1 MKKTTAPP
9 SEMTFLL
16 IRKIKSS
23 PRSLLEALMVVR
35 KNGRALQL
43 SREKF
48 KVLSEKNIRTTQK
61 FNRSPPKEFL
71 ISQ

>member
-1 MKKTTAPP
+1 
-9 SEMTFLL
+9 
-16 IRKIKSS
+16 
-23 PRSLLEALMVVR
+23 MVVR